1 MVVIRVN
8 VLTPH
13 TLYTVLLERI
23 PYTLRMAASLV
34 DMIIGKK
41 KSLQK
46 LASELKIFQLTSRKK
61 KWSEVKTELTRFM
74 YETRGAVRGL
84 SKTREQQEVAASF
97 FDAIERCSLNATLKK
112 QEDCMKGAT
121 DALASIEKFVSLI

>member
-23 PYTLRMAASLV
+23 PYTLRTAASLV

-46 LASELKIFQLTSRKK
+46 LASELKIFQLTSRK

-121 DALASIEKFVSLI
+121 DALATIDKFVSLI